1 MSSKT
6 RLKAISDQLS
16 NSTFCEITD
25 ANGQV
30 EPPAS
35 GENLPQTRTIF
46 PPLELEDHPI
56 DEGRRLKVIVV
67 GAGISGI
74 TSAILLP
81 AKVPNIDLTIYER
94 NSDVVSSFKTSRK
107 PHIVDPAE
115 GWCMAYQCLPWRPL

>member
-1 MSSKT
+1 MSSKP
-6 RLKAISDQLS
+6 RLTAISNHLA

-25 ANGQV
+25 VNGQA
-30 EPPAS
+30 ELPAS
-35 GENLPQTRTIF
+35 GETLPQTRTIF
-46 PPLELEDHPI
+46 PPLDLEDHPI

-94 NSDVVSSFKTSRK
+94 NSDVVSSFETS
-107 PHIVDPAE
+107 
-115 GWCMAYQCLPWRPL
+115 